1 MLILLFILWFV
12 LNGRVT
18 LEVTLWGVG
27 VTALIYFFL
36 CKFTAFSVKKDIKFC
51 RNFFLIIAYFA
62 VLLKEI
68 FMSNFN
74 IVKVILKPKTTPVPE
89 IVHIYIDI
97 KSDFLKT
104 MLANSIT
111 LTPGT
116 ITVNVEGNHF
126 TVYSLDKSMID
137 GFENSTLVKL
147 ARKMEG

>member
-12 LNGRVT
+12 LNGRIT

-36 CKFTAFSVKKDIKFC
+36 CKFTAFSVKKDIKLC
-51 RNFFLIIAYFA
+51 RNFFLIIAYFG

-68 FMSNFN
+68 FVSNFN
-74 IVKVILKPKTTPVPE
+74 IVKVILRPKMTPVPE

-116 ITVNVEGNHF
+116 ITVDLEGNHF

>member
-36 CKFTAFSVKKDIKFC
+36 CKFTAFSVKKDIKLC
-51 RNFFLIIAYFA
+51 RNFFLIIAYFG

-68 FMSNFN
+68 FVSNFN
-74 IVKVILKPKTTPVPE
+74 IVKVILRPKMTPVPE

-116 ITVNVEGNHF
+116 ITVDLEGNHF